1 MPTIEIQMR
10 VDIEVEYDSFSGK
23 TKEQFADSL
32 EDDLHLAL
40 SEFREEDVQ
49 AVFTNVVSIK
59 EYEEVS

>member
-1 MPTIEIQMR
+1 MPTIEIQMSI
-10 VDIEVEYDSFSGK
+10 DIEVEYDSFSGK

-49 AVFTNVVSIK
+49 AVFTNVVSIR
-59 EYEEVS
+59 ECCAN

>member
-49 AVFTNVVSIK
+49 AVFTNVVSIR
-59 EYEEVS
+59 ECCAN

>member
-1 MPTIEIQMR
+1 MR
-10 VDIEVEYDSFSGK
+10 VDIEVEYDSFAGK

-59 EYEEVS
+59 EYQEAS